1 MKIELIASLQGA
13 KCVCFDDD
21 GSSMVKL
28 TMDGSEIANAVKLLT
43 LKGKT
48 FTVKIDTEAR

>member
-13 KCVCFDDD
+13 GCIKFDDD
-21 GSSMVKL
+21 GSSVIKL
-28 TMDGSEIANAVKLLT
+28 TIDGGQVANAVKMLALQ
-43 LKGKT
+43 GKA